1 VNEREL
7 YFVEREFAAPV
18 QTLWRAWTDASELED
33 WYSPTVLSVVA
44 GSAVSETR
52 VGGRWAI
59 AIDVPMNDMVAYFWG
74 RYSDVTLQTRIE
86 HTLSYS
92 QDEAE
97 FIARDDDAP
106 FHRSVVDF
114 TPTELGG
121 SVRFTQFGEM
131 PAEQAE
137 ASREGMESYF
147 DSLEAYLE
155 NRDGQ
160 RDQ

>member
-1 VNEREL
+1 MENRTLL
-7 YFVEREFAAPV
+7 YFVEREFRHDV
-18 QTLWRAWTDASELED
+18 SRVWGAWTSAEELEE
-33 WYSPTVLSVVA
+33 WYSPTVLSVVP
-44 GSAVSETR
+44 GSAVSEAR

-59 AIDVPMNDMVAYFWG
+59 AVDVPMYDMVAYFWG
-74 RYSDVTLQTRIE
+74 RYSDVAPMSRIE
-86 HTLSYS
+86 HSLSYS

-106 FHRSVVDF
+106 FHTIVIDVAETGNGTR
-114 TPTELGG
+114 
-121 SVRFTQFGEM
+121 VRFSQFGEM

-155 NRDGQ
+155 RQNG
-160 RDQ
+160 

>member
-1 VNEREL
+1 MENRAAL
-7 YFVEREFAAPV
+7 YFVEREFRHDVPRV
-18 QTLWRAWTDASELED
+18 WRAWTSADELEE
-33 WYSPTVLSVVA
+33 WYSPTVLSVVP
-44 GSAVSETR
+44 GSAVSEAR

-59 AIDVPMNDMVAYFWG
+59 AVDVPMNDMVAYFWG
-74 RYSDVTLQTRIE
+74 RYSDVVPMTRLE

-92 QDEAE
+92 QDESE

-106 FHRSVVDF
+106 FHTIVIEFAETGNGTR
-114 TPTELGG
+114 
-121 SVRFTQFGEM
+121 VRFSQFGEM

-155 NRDGQ
+155 RQNG
-160 RDQ
+160 

>member
-1 VNEREL
+1 MENSALL

-18 QTLWRAWTDASELED
+18 QRLWRAWTDASELED
-33 WYSPTVLSVVA
+33 WYSPTVLSVVP
-44 GSAVSETR
+44 GSAMSEAR

-59 AIDVPMNDMVAYFWG
+59 AVDVPMNDMVAYFWG
-74 RYSDVTLQTRIE
+74 RYSDVSPMSRLE
-86 HTLSYS
+86 HSLSYS

-106 FHRSVVDF
+106 FHTIVIDVAE
-114 TPTELGG
+114 TGHGT
-121 SVRFTQFGEM
+121 SVRFSQFGEM
-131 PAEQAE
+131 PTEQAE

-155 NRDGQ
+155 RQNG
-160 RDQ
+160 